1 MIDIDSAAM
10 SRKVSLHNMTINYM
24 QSISLTGE
32 FWREIV
38 AVTLVLGNYIKRSKF
53 GLTSSGGVV
62 FFDVRSILNVGKSLF
77 AKSKIM

>member
-1 MIDIDSAAM
+1 
-10 SRKVSLHNMTINYM
+10 MTINHM

-38 AVTLVLGNYIKRSKF
+38 AVTLVLGKLKF

-62 FFDVRSILNVGKSLF
+62 FSDVRSILNVGKSLF

>member
-1 MIDIDSAAM
+1 MINIDSAAM
-10 SRKVSLHNMTINYM
+10 SRKVSLHSLTINYM

-38 AVTLVLGNYIKRSKF
+38 AVTLVLGKLKF

-62 FFDVRSILNVGKSLF
+62 FSDVKSILNVGKSLF